1 MELTSQSQNE
11 VDNAEEIKNLK
22 KLEAALFISG
32 RFLSLQ
38 ELVTLTDINPILLRE
53 LIDKLIEKYDDK
65 SAVEITAKEENW
77 KMDVKQE
84 YRGMVNRLATGTAEF
99 SKAEQETLA
108 IIAYKQPV
116 KQSVIVKIR
125 GNKSYEHIKHFIE
138 IGLVRGRRIGHTQE
152 LNLSED
158 FYDYFNLGKKEAE
171 KEKEGEI
178 DESKE
183 IQEKEEKIEESRE
196 IQEKE
201 ENTNKEQ

>member
-65 SAVEITAKEENW
+65 SAVEIVAKEENW

-84 YRGMVNRLATGTAEF
+84 YRDMVNRLATGTAEF

-108 IIAYKQPV
+108 IVAYKQPV

-125 GNKSYEHIKHFIE
+125 GNKAYEHIKHFIE
-138 IGLVRGRRIGHTQE
+138 IGLVRGKRIGHTQE
-152 LNLSED
+152 LNLSDD
-158 FYDYFNLGKKEAE
+158 FYDYFNL
-171 KEKEGEI
+171 
-178 DESKE
+178 
-183 IQEKEEKIEESRE
+183 R
-196 IQEKE
+196 
-201 ENTNKEQ
+201 